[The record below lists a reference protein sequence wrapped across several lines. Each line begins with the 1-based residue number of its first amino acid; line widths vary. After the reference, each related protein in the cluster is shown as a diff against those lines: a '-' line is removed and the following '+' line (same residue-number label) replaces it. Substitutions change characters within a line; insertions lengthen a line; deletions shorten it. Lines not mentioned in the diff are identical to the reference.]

1 MDRFIGQIALFPYTF
16 APRGWAECDGRA
28 LTKGQNSALFSL
40 IGYAFG
46 GSGEVYF
53 LPDLRGGSAVGFGT
67 LTGGGTYPM
76 GQRGGAEGVS
86 VTENEDP
93 AHGHSL
99 NASSEA
105 GTVNDP
111 AGAVLA
117 NAVDS
122 GLEPKYLGL
131 IYNPGAPLEGL
142 PSIAPAGNQN
152 PHNNM
157 QPSLALRYCIALDGI
172 YPQPGS

>member
-1 MDRFIGQIALFPYTF
+1 MVPAWPLVPAACPPCPVVPA
-16 APRGWAECDGRA
+16 APLVPEAPVPA
-28 LTKGQNSALFSL
+28 VPVVPA
-40 IGYAFG
+40 
-46 GSGEVYF
+46 VP
-53 LPDLRGGSAVGFGT
+53 LPSPG
-67 LTGGGTYPM
+67 
-76 GQRGGAEGVS
+76 
-86 VTENEDP
+86 P
-93 AHGHSL
+93 APHP
-99 NASSEA
+99 
-105 GTVNDP
+105 T
-111 AGAVLA
+111 A

-142 PSIAPAGNQN
+142 PSIAPAGNQK